1 MIVTLYALPHGAVVE
16 PDGTWSVPP
25 DGPSGVIEDLQAAQD
40 IIDFDMNAV
49 GSAAYHQ
56 RGVITRWELPVR
68 VCIRG

>member
-1 MIVTLYALPHGAVVE
+1 
-16 PDGTWSVPP
+16 VPP

-49 GSAAYHQ
+49 GSAAYRQ